1 MALLE
6 VRHLTTV
13 FRTPF
18 GAVRACDDVSFDV
31 APGEVLGIVGES
43 GSGKTLTALSVLGLV
58 PPPGRIEAGSIRFAG
73 EELVGTPEARLR
85 RLRGRDIGMV
95 FQDAGRALDPVHTI
109 ASQLRE
115 AAGKR
120 ADVAALLGRVGLDGR
135 LASRYPHELSGG
147 QRQRAMIAIAI
158 ARTPRLVIAD
168 EPTTAVDSIS
178 QVQVLHELARIQREL
193 GCALIV
199 ISHNL
204 GLISR
209 LADRV
214 LVMYLGRVME
224 QNAVRPF
231 VAGPRHPYARALLAA
246 TPALDLDRRTGRLAG
261 IRGLPARMIEVP
273 PGCPFHPRCPDAEA
287 RCSVEVP
294 AWRAHADGSGAA
306 CHRLDAPAPLP
317 SPVTLGQAQGER
329 FAPAPPAAEIA
340 DGSLP

>member
-6 VRHLTTV
+6 VRSLHTV
-13 FRTPF
+13 FPTPF
-18 GAVRACDDVSFDV
+18 GPVRACNDVSFDV
-31 APGEVLGIVGES
+31 GPGEVLGIVGES

-58 PPPGRIEAGSIRFAG
+58 PPPGRVESGSIRFGG
-73 EELVGTPEARLR
+73 EELVGAPEPRLR
-85 RLRGRDIGMV
+85 QLRGRDIGMV

-115 AAGKR
+115 AAASKH
-120 ADVAALLGRVGLDGR
+120 ADVGALLARVGLDAR

-158 ARTPRLVIAD
+158 ARNPRLVIAD

-178 QVQVLHELARIQREL
+178 QIQVLRELVRIQRDL

-214 LVMYLGRVME
+214 MVMYLGRVME
-224 QNAVRPF
+224 QNTVSAF
-231 VAGPRHPYARALLAA
+231 VQQPRHPYAQALLAA
-246 TPALDLDRRTGRLAG
+246 SPSLDMDRRSGRLAG
-261 IRGLPARMIEVP
+261 IRGIPARMTEIP
-273 PGCPFHPRCPDAEA
+273 PGCPFHPRCPHALAECA
-287 RCSVEVP
+287 TGVP
-294 AWRAHADGSGAA
+294 AWRQFPDGSGAA
-306 CHRLDAPAPLP
+306 CHLVTDAG
-317 SPVTLGQAQGER
+317 SPVVEM
-329 FAPAPPAAEIA
+329 PAPPTLAVATQ
-340 DGSLP
+340 

>member
-6 VRHLTTV
+6 VRHLATV
-13 FRTPF
+13 FPTPF
-18 GAVRACDDVSFDV
+18 GPIRACNDVSFHV
-31 APGEVLGIVGES
+31 EPGEVLGIVGES

-58 PPPGRIEAGSIRFAG
+58 PPPGRVEAGSIRFAG
-73 EELVGTPEARLR
+73 EELRGAPEPRLR
-85 RLRGRDIGMV
+85 RLRGREIGMV

-115 AAGKR
+115 AAGR
-120 ADVAALLGRVGLDGR
+120 DANVRALLGRLGLDGR
-135 LASRYPHELSGG
+135 LAARYPHELSGG

-158 ARTPRLVIAD
+158 ARNPRLVIAD

-178 QVQVLHELARIQREL
+178 QIQVLRELARIQREL

-224 QNAVRPF
+224 QNAVSAF
-231 VAGPRHPYARALLAA
+231 VRAPRHPYAQALLAA
-246 TPALDLDRRTGRLAG
+246 TPSLDQDRHSGRLAG
-261 IRGLPARMIEVP
+261 VRGTPARMIEVP
-273 PGCPFHPRCPDAEA
+273 PGCPFHPRCPHATA
-287 RCSVEVP
+287 RCAAEVP
-294 AWRAHADGSGAA
+294 AWLSYPDGSGAA
-306 CHRLDAPAPLP
+306 CHLLTPAEAGAPVEAVPRPEIAAPAGVP
-317 SPVTLGQAQGER
+317 
-329 FAPAPPAAEIA
+329 
-340 DGSLP
+340 

>member
-1 MALLE
+1 MRGTIDTTGTTALLE
-6 VRHLTTV
+6 VRHLHTV
-13 FRTPF
+13 FPTPF
-18 GAVRACDDVSFDV
+18 GTVRACNDVSFDV

-73 EELVGTPEARLR
+73 EELVGAPESRLR
-85 RLRGRDIGMV
+85 QLRGRDVGMV

-115 AAGKR
+115 AAASKL
-120 ADVAALLGRVGLDGR
+120 ADVGALLARVGLDGR

-158 ARTPRLVIAD
+158 ARNPRLVIAD

-178 QVQVLHELARIQREL
+178 QIQVLRELARIQREL

-214 LVMYLGRVME
+214 MVMYLGRVME
-224 QNAVRPF
+224 QNRVADF
-231 VAGPRHPYARALLAA
+231 VSAPRHPYAQALLAA
-246 TPALDLDRRTGRLAG
+246 TPSLDQDRRSGRLAG
-261 IRGLPARMIEVP
+261 IGGMPARMTEIP
-273 PGCPFHPRCPDAEA
+273 SGCPFHPRCP
-287 RCSVEVP
+287 
-294 AWRAHADGSGAA
+294 HADALCATDVPVWREFAGGSGAA
-306 CHRLDAPAPLP
+306 CHLLADDSPTAQPEPAP
-317 SPVTLGQAQGER
+317 TG
-329 FAPAPPAAEIA
+329 PALALATP
-340 DGSLP
+340 